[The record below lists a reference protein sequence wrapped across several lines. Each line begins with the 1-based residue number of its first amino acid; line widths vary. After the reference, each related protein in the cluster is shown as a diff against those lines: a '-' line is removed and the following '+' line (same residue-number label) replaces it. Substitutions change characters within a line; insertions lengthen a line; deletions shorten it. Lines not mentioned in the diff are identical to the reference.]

1 MHHAALVGKV
11 MVAIQPQIMQAGCRA
26 IGRRRH
32 GAPAGGAAD
41 DLCMQVIDRH
51 ECDPITPLKRTSRSD
66 V

>member
-1 MHHAALVGKV
+1 MHHATLVGKV
-11 MVAIQPQIMQAGCRA
+11 IVAIQPYVMQAGCRA

-32 GAPAGGAAD
+32 GAPAGSAAD

-51 ECDPITPLKRTSRSD
+51 ERDLIIPLKRTSRSD